1 MTTNTQIL
9 EKTSYYAA
17 ICGIKVYVDYANE
30 RLKIFDSGGIDK
42 TALAEIVGFARYKN
56 LGKVICNSRADS
68 LQHFK
73 GCSFIE
79 EGRIEGFFSG
89 KDSYCMSFFTDEKRA
104 ISRKPDEADK
114 IISLCDEKRKNQP
127 QCDALYRIRT
137 ANPSDILQMTSIFKR
152 IFETYPSP
160 VFDAGYLLQAMSEN
174 VLFKIAEK
182 NNEIVGIAS
191 ADMDAPNLNAEIT
204 DCATLPEHRGNGIL
218 SLLIMSLEDE
228 LLSKGFK
235 TLYSLSRAVNPG
247 ININL
252 ARLNYSYNGRLINNC
267 HICGGYEDMNIWVK
281 QLDVS
286 E

>member
-1 MTTNTQIL
+1 MMTNTQTL
-9 EKTSYYAA
+9 GKTNYYAA

-30 RLKIFDSGGIDK
+30 RLKIFDAGGIDK
-42 TALAEIVGFARYKN
+42 AALVEIIGFARYKN
-56 LGKVICNSRADS
+56 LGKVICNSCADS
-68 LQHFK
+68 LPHFK
-73 GCSFIE
+73 SCGFTE

-104 ISRKPDEADK
+104 ISRKSDEADK
-114 IISLCDEKRKNQP
+114 TISLCDEKRKSQP
-127 QCDALYRIRT
+127 QRDALYRIRT

-160 VFDAGYLLQAMSEN
+160 VFDAGYLLQTMSEN

-182 NNEIVGIAS
+182 NSEIVGIAS

-228 LLSKGFK
+228 LISKGFK

-281 QLDVS
+281 QL
-286 E
+286 